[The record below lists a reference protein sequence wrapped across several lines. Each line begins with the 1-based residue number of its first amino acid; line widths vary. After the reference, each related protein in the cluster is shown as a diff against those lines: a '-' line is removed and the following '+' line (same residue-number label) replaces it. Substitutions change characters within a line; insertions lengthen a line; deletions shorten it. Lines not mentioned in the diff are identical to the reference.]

1 MCSRR
6 KEGADMEKE
15 KLLKICK
22 ITQRITLII
31 GILTI
36 ILPLAFWSKIP
47 DVIPIHYGVSGIVDN
62 YAEKSSLILLFFA
75 VVMLMGVMN
84 IAIYYVKV
92 NATSKYATEVEK
104 SQMDTVYP
112 MIIFMNLGIQVM
124 FAYIMFCCTTGR
136 NLGKL
141 SLPVFLIVIFLPI
154 ACIIF
159 KKKERI
165 ANPSTV
171 LEECK
176 MVEEKEEGIVYRSK
190 VDWWLGLLLGGTV
203 GYMVVLAIIPVVNGE
218 GVQWTITISSLFML
232 LIILPLF
239 AVKYVLYS
247 DHLFVSCGIY
257 GKIRIPYNAITS
269 MKETHNPLSSAALSL
284 DRIQIDYV
292 ENGYHQMVLI
302 SPVRKKEFMKKIE
315 EYRS

>member
-47 DVIPIHYGVSGIVDN
+47 DVIPIHYGASGIADN
-62 YAEKSSLILLFFA
+62 YAEKGSLILLFFA

-165 ANPSTV
+165 TNPSTV
-171 LEECK
+171 LEKCK

-203 GYMVVLAIIPVVNGE
+203 GYMVVLAVTPVVNGE

-302 SPVRKKEFMKKIE
+302 SPVRKKEFMKKVE